1 MASLIQTDICV
12 IGAGSGGLSVAA
24 AAAQMGAQVTLI
36 EAGKMGGDCLNTG
49 CVPSKSLLAAAHA
62 AETAREASK
71 FGVDVSGLKID
82 FGRVHQHVHNVIAA
96 IAPHDSVERFRKLG
110 VKVIRKRGRF
120 TSRHEVAAGSYRIQ
134 ARRFVI
140 ATGSR
145 AFVPPVPGLSETP
158 FMTNETIFEQT
169 ECPKHLLIM
178 GGGPIGLE
186 MAQAHRR
193 LGSNVTLFEMSEIL
207 PKDDPALVA
216 VIRRRLLAEGIQIR
230 EKTKVTAVKT
240 LKSKGSTRI
249 QLAIEDATG
258 KSKVTG
264 SHLLVAAGRRSNI
277 ADLGLEEAGVATNQ
291 RGIIVDARLR
301 TSNKKIF
308 AIGDC
313 NGGLQFTHIAGYQA
327 GIAIRNIL
335 FRIPAKIDISAA
347 PWVTYTD
354 PELAHVGLNEQQA
367 RERYGDRI
375 QVIERPWTESDRAQ
389 AEGATEGLTRLIAT
403 PRGKVLGV
411 SIVGSRAGEQIQAWC
426 LALSANLKLS
436 TIAGTIFPYPT
447 RSESNKLIAG
457 HFFTP
462 KLFSQATQ
470 RFVRFLLKFG

>member
-1 MASLIQTDICV
+1 MASLIETDICV

-24 AAAQMGAQVTLI
+24 AAAQMGARVTLI

-62 AETAREASK
+62 AETAREAGQ
-71 FGVDVSGLKID
+71 FGVDVSGLQVD

-96 IAPHDSVERFRKLG
+96 IAPHDSVERFEKLG
-110 VKVIRKRGRF
+110 VKVIQERGRF
-120 TSRHEVAAGSYRIQ
+120 TGRHEVTAGSHRIK

-158 FMTNETIFEQT
+158 YMTNETIFEQT
-169 ECPKHLLIM
+169 QCPTHLLVM

-193 LGSNVTLFEMSEIL
+193 LGSNVTIFEMAGLL
-207 PKDDPALVA
+207 PKDDPDLVA
-216 VIRRRLLAEGIQIR
+216 VVRRRLVAEGIEIR
-230 EKTKVTAVKT
+230 QQTKVTAVQH
-240 LKSKGSTRI
+240 LKNKGEI
-249 QLAIEDATG
+249 QLSIEDATG
-258 KSKVTG
+258 KSTVTG

-277 ADLGLEEAGVATNQ
+277 HDLGLEEAGVETGP
-291 RGIIVDARLR
+291 RGIVVDSRLR

-313 NGGLQFTHIAGYQA
+313 NGGLQFTHMAAYQA

-335 FRIPAKIDISAA
+335 FRLPAKIDISAA

-367 RERYGDRI
+367 RQRYGDDIR
-375 QVIERPWTESDRAQ
+375 VIERPWAESDRAQ
-389 AEGATEGLTRLIAT
+389 AEAQTDGLIKLVATKGGTI
-403 PRGKVLGV
+403 LGV
-411 SIVGSRAGEQIQAWC
+411 SIVGSRAGEQIQTWC
-426 LALSANLKLS
+426 LALSAKLKLS

-457 HFFTP
+457 SFFTP
-462 KLFSQATQ
+462 KLFSQTT
-470 RFVRFLLKFG
+470 RHLVRLLLKLG